1 MLHVKVTFSRL
12 TRDNFLYLPSLVILK
27 LPCQEGRSKP
37 CLHLNPFLVKLT
49 LAVTQ
54 LLNLEKVKVSENLK
68 FLCLFSDLVAI
79 DAG

>member
-1 MLHVKVTFSRL
+1 MLHIKVTFIRL
-12 TRDNFLYLPSLVILK
+12 TRDNFLYLPSLIILK
-27 LPCQEGRSKP
+27 LLCKEGGSKP
-37 CLHLNPFLVKLT
+37 CLHLNPFLVKLA

-54 LLNLEKVKVSENLK
+54 LLNLDKVNVSENLK